1 MVAFHCAGRPLF
13 DGFIFA
19 NTKQTRQ
26 IAREIMLLL
35 LIMYMK
41 KNITEVKTDEL
52 SKRARAICNLH
63 SCYSFALVL
72 HKNAF
77 VFSQL
82 EAQVDYYTENTENV
96 HYARPG

>member
-1 MVAFHCAGRPLF
+1 MLLIVL
-13 DGFIFA
+13 ITT
-19 NTKQTRQ
+19 NSK
-26 IAREIMLLL
+26 EIMLLL

-41 KNITEVKTDEL
+41 KNITKVKTDEL

-63 SCYSFALVL
+63 SCYNFLLVL

>member
-1 MVAFHCAGRPLF
+1 
-13 DGFIFA
+13 
-19 NTKQTRQ
+19 
-26 IAREIMLLL
+26 
-35 LIMYMK
+35 MK
-41 KNITEVKTDEL
+41 FW
-52 SKRARAICNLH
+52 KRARAICNLH
-63 SCYSFALVL
+63 SCYNFLLML